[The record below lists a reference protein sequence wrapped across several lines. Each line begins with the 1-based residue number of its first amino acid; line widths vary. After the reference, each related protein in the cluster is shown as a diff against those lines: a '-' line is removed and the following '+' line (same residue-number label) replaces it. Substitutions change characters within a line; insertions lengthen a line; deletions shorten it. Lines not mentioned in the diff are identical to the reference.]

1 MKRIRYISIFVL
13 ALISQVLAISI
24 DFYDEQQNNSA
35 IVGIRIRINNDT
47 NVPITNAKIRYYFHR
62 SSSPYKVECYYLAGA
77 TMNVTNVNNELA
89 FIELDIPSI
98 PQGYYP
104 DMAGFSIALHHENW
118 EPWDKDADYSY
129 SATSIF
135 TENSKIVL
143 FSNDEIVL
151 GEAPATEQRQNSD
164 KIAFSGLR
172 FSESPWI
179 EIKNIGL
186 TGVNLSNYTLVG
198 LDDSAYALGDDSL
211 GVGEVLRICKNQID
225 CDGIANS
232 LILTDANW
240 TDKGEAFLR
249 KDSSM
254 VSYMAWGE
262 AGVHAAEAQEMGLW
276 KNSSAYFPSEIAI
289 DDFDVSYIKN
299 RFFRLMPNKDASDIG
314 NWFSFSSNDNPAI
327 IAPIPLPIKRTANKP
342 VIRRIP
348 GEPDILFSWTPV
360 DGIDEYRFILRDQN
374 QNVVV
379 DQITAMTSLK
389 IPLAQ
394 GNYSWTVLGRDEFSD
409 SIYYVTDNGDSII
422 QIYENIGIEDAN
434 INTDIYKQ
442 LQIQRLA
449 ARRDTRMLNLGYMGE
464 SYKYSWDRPNL
475 EATSYEPHENSRC
488 WAVAIEVMNH
498 YYGGNLT
505 QDEIVYRAK
514 FKEND
519 PLLSPFYR
527 DAGVMKIDS
536 ATGALVGSTSETL
549 KWALHVNSLNYQ
561 EGAPSYA
568 TVKNAID
575 HGKLVFIGVH
585 EHNMVIYGYVGDASN
600 YAFYYAFIDN
610 DGNVGNSL
618 FYDKPILKY
627 AIPDVVHGDVE
638 MSDIRVHRDSDN
650 DGITDFEEEERF
662 HTNPLLVDSDNDG
675 IEDKREIYNY
685 TAWATNNSSLSTN
698 PYWPSINSNEGKK
711 LTNPLYRDF
720 NKIYNEADRNKN
732 NILAENDPDDNGD
745 DIEDGLKGSNSV
757 IRMDVPDDFTI
768 FGREYVMIN
777 DGVKCYNTE
786 IESDAYCNIASSD
799 ENIFSY
805 DISYAPVTIG
815 ARAHVGRI
823 DVRKQNTQKKGPGT
837 TSKPV
842 LRSSAVI
849 HNNLNLYAVSDN
861 TTELVKL
868 SEGYNNL
875 DSITT
880 AYMQSL
886 KISDYITMQQNA
898 SVEGCINLSYSYKWK
913 RNYTYE
919 YNCYMPQIPEN
930 RGKIVRGGETY
941 HLSDGDAFSTLR
953 VESGAT
959 LIIEPGEMFVD
970 KLLQIEP
977 NATVRFAEPGKR
989 TILHTNGDII
999 WRPYNSEDAS
1009 NIQYWTNVARGFMLA
1024 HHSSRRFYIEGLW
1037 AGSIFAPKAKV
1048 ILGQVNKTI
1057 YGRVLARSVVVH
1069 QFAKVFRVDFD
1080 PVDDMQVVY
1089 SIFSQRPI
1097 AQID

>member
-1 MKRIRYISIFVL
+1 MKISRYISIL
-13 ALISQVLAISI
+13 AFAIVSQAFAISI

-35 IVGIRIRINNDT
+35 IAGIRIRINNDT
-47 NVPITNAKIRYYFHR
+47 NAPITNAKLRYYFHR
-62 SSSPYKVECYYLAGA
+62 SSSPYRVDGYYLAGA
-77 TMNVTNVNNELA
+77 TMSSEALNEELA
-89 FIELDIPSI
+89 YIELDIPSI
-98 PQGYYP
+98 PIGYYP
-104 DMAGFSIALHHENW
+104 DMAGFSLALHHEDW
-118 EPWDKDADYSY
+118 SPWDKGADYSY
-129 SATSIF
+129 SATPIF

-143 FSNDEIVL
+143 FANNEVVIGEI
-151 GEAPATEQRQNSD
+151 PAAGQTQNSE
-164 KIAFSGLR
+164 KITFSGLR

-179 EIKNIGL
+179 EIKNIGS
-186 TGVNLSNYTLVG
+186 TSVSLSDYTLVESN
-198 LDDSAYALGDDSL
+198 DSAYALGDNPL
-211 GVGEVLRICKNQID
+211 GAGEVLRICKNQVD

-240 TDKGEAFLR
+240 MDKGEAFLR

-254 VSYMAWGE
+254 VSYIAWGE
-262 AGVHAAEAQEMGLW
+262 AGSRAAEAHEMGLW
-276 KNSSAYFPSEIAI
+276 ENPSVYFPSEIAI
-289 DDFDVSYIKN
+289 ENFDVSYIKN
-299 RFFRLMPNKDASDIG
+299 RFFRLKPNKDASDIN
-314 NWFSFSSNDNPAI
+314 NWLSFSSNDNSAI

-342 VIRRIP
+342 IIKRIP
-348 GEPDILFSWTPV
+348 GEPDILFSWVPV

-374 QNVVV
+374 QNIIV
-379 DQITAMTSLK
+379 DQKTAKTSLK
-389 IPLAQ
+389 LPLAQ
-394 GNYSWTVLGRDEFSD
+394 GNYSWTVLGSD
-409 SIYYVTDNGDSII
+409 VYEDSTCAEDPNCTI
-422 QIYENIGIEDAN
+422 QVFENFGIEDAN

-585 EHNMVIYGYVGDASN
+585 EHNMVIYGYVGDASD

-627 AIPDVVHGDVE
+627 AIPDVVYGDVE

-662 HTNPLLVDSDNDG
+662 HTSPLLVDSDNDG

-685 TAWATNNSSLSTN
+685 TAWRMSGNVACLTN
-698 PYWPSINSNEGKK
+698 PYPSTVRASDGKYYK
-711 LTNPLYRDF
+711 NPLYEAFD
-720 NKIYNEADRNKN
+720 KIYCEADRNEN
-732 NILAENDPDDNGD
+732 NVFAENDSDDNADG
-745 DIEDGLKGSNSV
+745 IEDGLKGVNDVVS
-757 IRMDVPDDFTI
+757 MDIPEDYTI

-777 DGVKCYNTE
+777 DGVKCYNTTAE
-786 IESDAYCNIASSD
+786 NDNYCSIASSD

-805 DISYAPVTIG
+805 DISYAPISIG

-823 DVRKQNTQKKGPGT
+823 DVRKQGNQQKGPGI

-842 LRSSAVI
+842 IRNSAVI
-849 HNNLNLYAVSDN
+849 HDNLNLYAIPDN
-861 TTELVKL
+861 WKELTRL
-868 SEGYNNL
+868 MAELGDRDAANA
-875 DSITT
+875 
-880 AYMQSL
+880 AYLQSFEV
-886 KISDYITMQQNA
+886 SDYISMQQNA
-898 SVEGCINLSYSYKWK
+898 SIEGRIDLLYLNNWNKD
-913 RNYTYE
+913 YTYGFG
-919 YNCYMPQIPEN
+919 CDMPQIPEN

-970 KLLQIEP
+970 KLLQIDP

-989 TILHTNGDII
+989 IVLHTNGDII

-1057 YGRVLARSVVVH
+1057 YGRVLARSVIVH

>member
-1 MKRIRYISIFVL
+1 MKRIRYISTFVL

-98 PQGYYP
+98 PQGHYP
-104 DMAGFSIALHHENW
+104 DMAGFSLALHHENW
-118 EPWDKDADYSY
+118 TPWDKDADYSY

-164 KIAFSGLR
+164 KITFSGLR

-276 KNSSAYFPSEIAI
+276 KNSSAYFTSEIAI

-409 SIYYVTDNGDSII
+409 PIYYVTDNGDSVI

-527 DAGVMKIDS
+527 DAGVMEIDS

-585 EHNMVIYGYVGDASN
+585 EHNMVIYGYVGDASD

-627 AIPDVVHGDVE
+627 AIPDVVYGNVE

-823 DVRKQNTQKKGPGT
+823 DVRKQNTPKKGPGT

-941 HLSDGDAFSTLR
+941 HLSDRDAFSTLR

-1057 YGRVLARSVVVH
+1057 YGRVLARSVIVH

-1089 SIFSQRPI
+1089 SIL
-1097 AQID
+1097 

>member
-1 MKRIRYISIFVL
+1 MKISRYISIL
-13 ALISQVLAISI
+13 AFAIVSQAFAISI

-35 IVGIRIRINNDT
+35 IAGIRIRINNDT
-47 NVPITNAKIRYYFHR
+47 NAPITNAKLRYYFHR
-62 SSSPYKVECYYLAGA
+62 SSSPYRVDGYYLAGA
-77 TMNVTNVNNELA
+77 TMSSEALNEELA
-89 FIELDIPSI
+89 YIELDIPSI
-98 PQGYYP
+98 PIGYYP

-575 HGKLVFIGVH
+575 HGKLVFVGVYQH
-585 EHNMVIYGYVGDASN
+585 DMVIYGYVGDASN

-618 FYDKPILKY
+618 FYDKPILEY
-627 AIPDVVHGDVE
+627 AIPNVVHGDVE

-685 TAWATNNSSLSTN
+685 TAWRMSGNVTRLTN
-698 PYWPSINSNEGKK
+698 PYDPTLTTTDGKRII
-711 LTNPLYRDF
+711 NPLYEAFD
-720 NKIYNEADRNKN
+720 KIYCEADRNEN
-732 NILAENDPDDNGD
+732 NVFAENDSDDNADG
-745 DIEDGLKGSNSV
+745 IEDGLKGVNDVVS
-757 IRMDVPDDFTI
+757 MDVPEDYTI

-777 DGVKCYNTE
+777 DGVKCYNTTAE
-786 IESDAYCNIASSD
+786 NDNYCSIASSD

-805 DISYAPVTIG
+805 DISYAPISIG

-823 DVRKQNTQKKGPGT
+823 DVRQLGNQQKGPGT

-842 LRSSAVI
+842 LRSSAVV

-861 TTELVKL
+861 SKELIKL

-898 SVEGCINLSYSYKWK
+898 SVEGCINLSYSFKWK

-930 RGKIVRGGETY
+930 RSKIVRGGETY

-999 WRPYNSEDAS
+999 WRPYNSEDVS
-1009 NIQYWTNVARGFMLA
+1009 NIQYWANVARGFMLA

-1080 PVDDMQVVY
+1080 PVDDTQVVY
-1089 SIFSQRPI
+1089 TIL
-1097 AQID
+1097 

>member
-1 MKRIRYISIFVL
+1 MMRKAIAIFAL
-13 ALISQVLAISI
+13 ALVNQSFALSV
-24 DFYDEQQNNSA
+24 DFRDEQLNNGSV
-35 IVGIRIRINNDT
+35 VGIRIRINNDT
-47 NVPITNAKIRYYFHR
+47 NLPITNAKLRYYFHR
-62 SSSPYKVECYYLAGA
+62 SSAPYKVECYYLAGA

-98 PQGYYP
+98 PQGHYP
-104 DMAGFSIALHHENW
+104 DMAGFSLALHHENW
-118 EPWDKDADYSY
+118 TPWDKDADYSY

-164 KIAFSGLR
+164 KITFSGLR

-211 GVGEVLRICKNQID
+211 GVGEVLRICKNQVD

-262 AGVHAAEAQEMGLW
+262 AGMHAAEAQEMGLW

-394 GNYSWTVLGRDEFSD
+394 GNYSWTVLGRDEFSN
-409 SIYYVTDNGDSII
+409 SIYYVTDNGDSVI

-514 FKEND
+514 FKKND

-549 KWALHVNSLNYQ
+549 KWALRVKSLNYQ

-575 HGKLVFIGVH
+575 HKKLVFIGVH
-585 EHNMVIYGYVGDASN
+585 EHNMVIYGYAGDASD

-618 FYDKPILKY
+618 FYDKPILEY
-627 AIPDVVHGDVE
+627 AIPDVVYGNVE

-685 TAWATNNSSLSTN
+685 TAWKMSGNVTCLTN
-698 PYWPSINSNEGKK
+698 PYHPTVTGADGKRYI
-711 LTNPLYRDF
+711 NPLYEAFD
-720 NKIYNEADRNKN
+720 KIYCEADRNVN
-732 NILAENDPDDNGD
+732 NVFAENDSDNDGD
-745 DIEDGLKGSNSV
+745 GIEDGLKGGDYV
-757 IRMDVPDDFTI
+757 ISMDVPEDYTI

-777 DGVKCYNTE
+777 DGVKCYNTTAE
-786 IESDAYCNIASSD
+786 NDNYCSIASSD

-805 DISYAPVTIG
+805 DISYAPISIG

-823 DVRKQNTQKKGPGT
+823 DVRKQGNQQKGPGI

-842 LRSSAVI
+842 IRNSAVI
-849 HNNLNLYAVSDN
+849 HDNLNLYAIPDN
-861 TTELVKL
+861 WKELTRL
-868 SEGYNNL
+868 MAELGDRDAANA
-875 DSITT
+875 
-880 AYMQSL
+880 AYLQSFEV
-886 KISDYITMQQNA
+886 SDYISMQQNA
-898 SVEGCINLSYSYKWK
+898 SIEGRIDLLYLNNWK
-913 RNYTYE
+913 KDYTYGFG
-919 YNCYMPQIPEN
+919 CDMPQIPEN

-999 WRPYNSEDAS
+999 WRPYNSEDVS
-1009 NIQYWTNVARGFMLA
+1009 NIQYWANVARGFMLA

-1080 PVDDMQVVY
+1080 PVDDTQVVY
-1089 SIFSQRPI
+1089 AIL
-1097 AQID
+1097 

>member
-1 MKRIRYISIFVL
+1 M
-13 ALISQVLAISI
+13 
-24 DFYDEQQNNSA
+24 
-35 IVGIRIRINNDT
+35 
-47 NVPITNAKIRYYFHR
+47 
-62 SSSPYKVECYYLAGA
+62 
-77 TMNVTNVNNELA
+77 
-89 FIELDIPSI
+89 
-98 PQGYYP
+98 
-104 DMAGFSIALHHENW
+104 
-118 EPWDKDADYSY
+118 SY
-129 SATSIF
+129 R
-135 TENSKIVL
+135 
-143 FSNDEIVL
+143 
-151 GEAPATEQRQNSD
+151 P
-164 KIAFSGLR
+164 
-172 FSESPWI
+172 
-179 EIKNIGL
+179 
-186 TGVNLSNYTLVG
+186 
-198 LDDSAYALGDDSL
+198 
-211 GVGEVLRICKNQID
+211 
-225 CDGIANS
+225 
-232 LILTDANW
+232 
-240 TDKGEAFLR
+240 
-249 KDSSM
+249 
-254 VSYMAWGE
+254 
-262 AGVHAAEAQEMGLW
+262 
-276 KNSSAYFPSEIAI
+276 
-289 DDFDVSYIKN
+289 KN

-394 GNYSWTVLGRDEFSD
+394 GNYSWTVLGRDEFSN
-409 SIYYVTDNGDSII
+409 SIYYVTDNGDSVI

-549 KWALHVNSLNYQ
+549 KWALRVKSLNYQ

-575 HGKLVFIGVH
+575 QKKLVFIGVH
-585 EHNMVIYGYVGDASN
+585 EHNMVIYGYVGDASD

-627 AIPDVVHGDVE
+627 AIPDVVYGNVE

-662 HTNPLLVDSDNDG
+662 HTKPLHVDSDNDG

-1080 PVDDMQVVY
+1080 PVDDTQVVY
-1089 SIFSQRPI
+1089 TIL
-1097 AQID
+1097 